1 MNKLAL
7 GIQLSIE
14 NWTLFQIRLF
24 ERESLAI
31 YADEKKETFRD
42 WLQKYFQ
49 GISSPFPFKISL
61 SNQTDFSLS
70 VLSSLQKIPRG
81 TVISYKDL
89 AKEIGRPKAYRAVG
103 NALNK
108 NPYPLLFPCHRV
120 CNEQGKIGG
129 FASGKGIKKALLE
142 LESYTGFAGF

>member
-1 MNKLAL
+1 MNKIAL
-7 GIQLSIE
+7 GVQLSIE
-14 NWTLFQIRLF
+14 NGTLLQIRLF
-24 ERESLAI
+24 ERGSLTI
-31 YADEKKETFRD
+31 YGDEKEAFKD

-49 GISSPFPFKISL
+49 GISSRFPFKISF
-61 SNQTDFSLS
+61 SHQTDFSLS

-89 AKEIGRPKAYRAVG
+89 AKDIGRPKAYRAVG

-142 LESYTGFAGF
+142 LEGYTGFAGF